1 MKKPFEFSK
10 KSVLEELGFEP
21 RSSRLRD
28 GHSSA
33 ELHPHLL
40 NMWDEYEDYFWV
52 GSHEV
57 FAQSTDR
64 KISSYY
70 W

>member
-1 MKKPFEFSK
+1 MNVQKN
-10 KSVLEELGFEP
+10 VLEELGFEP

-33 ELHPHLL
+33 ELHPHLMNKL
-40 NMWDEYEDYFWV
+40 AEYKDYFWV

-64 KISSYY
+64 
-70 W
+70 